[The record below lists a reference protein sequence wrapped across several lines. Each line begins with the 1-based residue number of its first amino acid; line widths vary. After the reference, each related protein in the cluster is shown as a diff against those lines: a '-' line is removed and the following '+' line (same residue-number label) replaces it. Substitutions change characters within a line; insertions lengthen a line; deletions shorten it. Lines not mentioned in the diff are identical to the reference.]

1 MEDELFAG
9 MLREHKLFAGNLWN
23 EVQAMNT
30 RRAKNQRFLGKAIEP
45 PLENSDLEPLKIL
58 LKVMTDDENS
68 NIHVKKLGNEIKQE
82 LGWIESG

>member
-9 MLREHKLFAGNLWN
+9 MLRTDGLFAGNLWN
-23 EVQAMNT
+23 EVKKIATQA
-30 RRAKNQRFLGKAIEP
+30 AKNEHFLDKAIES
-45 PLENSDLEPLKIL
+45 PLKSGDLEPLKIL

-82 LGWIESG
+82 LGWIGSG